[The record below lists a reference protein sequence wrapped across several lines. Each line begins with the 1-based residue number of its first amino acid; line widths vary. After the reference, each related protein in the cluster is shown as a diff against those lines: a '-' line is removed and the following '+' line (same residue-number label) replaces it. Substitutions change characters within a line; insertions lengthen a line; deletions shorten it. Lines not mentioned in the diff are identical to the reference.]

1 MTGKSFQVPQEP
13 FLIELFHHW
22 RESPQH
28 ILIRDRNYEKE
39 ATVSEFLQDILFQ
52 CQFISERLDS
62 EIHSQ
67 LQKSTHDV
75 FIALLARPGYE
86 FAVLFFANYGLGA
99 VAVPLAPRLFAEEFR
114 YGGSSSGHI
123 YVSRVNA
130 YVLEPQPMKE
140 TDPQFVL
147 CRDKKKS
154 NPEKGFSLLYTSGT
168 TGLPKGV
175 LYSRRS
181 ACIGFKAYAD
191 LMGLSS
197 RDTWLHN
204 QPLHWKRGFDFFLV
218 CIFSGACVE
227 LCNQVY
233 NPTWFWWRMR
243 QGGVTIVY
251 MAPMLLDS
259 LVESLKTIQQNWLH
273 MQYEEAL
280 NGLQNVRFL
289 GSGSMRVPQSTKDT
303 WRALRRGRPLV
314 ILYGTT
320 EVAGLLSMTDW
331 KSNASVP
338 PCNPHAMD
346 DAFDGQGFFKTGDFG
361 RIEDGKV
368 FVLGRRSQDVIRFL
382 GRKIYGPEIEDALCE
397 HPHVSRA
404 LVVGV
409 AEPGVDQRLAA
420 LLVERLGS
428 PRFCLLDLRRWL
440 AIERG
445 IPAFKLPTLLRTIPE
460 GHPLPVTDSG
470 KPMKSRISN
479 DFLMKSKFPTVGLN
493 SGIFR
498 QKNPKSE
505 TDRGTGR
512 EEQPLDVG

>member
-1 MTGKSFQVPQEP
+1 
-13 FLIELFHHW
+13 
-22 RESPQH
+22 
-28 ILIRDRNYEKE
+28 
-39 ATVSEFLQDILFQ
+39 
-52 CQFISERLDS
+52 
-62 EIHSQ
+62 
-67 LQKSTHDV
+67 
-75 FIALLARPGYE
+75 
-86 FAVLFFANYGLGA
+86 
-99 VAVPLAPRLFAEEFR
+99 
-114 YGGSSSGHI
+114 
-123 YVSRVNA
+123 
-130 YVLEPQPMKE
+130 
-140 TDPQFVL
+140 
-147 CRDKKKS
+147 
-154 NPEKGFSLLYTSGT
+154 
-168 TGLPKGV
+168 
-175 LYSRRS
+175 
-181 ACIGFKAYAD
+181 
-191 LMGLSS
+191 
-197 RDTWLHN
+197 
-204 QPLHWKRGFDFFLV
+204 
-218 CIFSGACVE
+218 
-227 LCNQVY
+227 
-233 NPTWFWWRMR
+233 
-243 QGGVTIVY
+243 
-251 MAPMLLDS
+251 MLLDS
-259 LVESLKTIQQNWLH
+259 WVESLKTIQ
-273 MQYEEAL
+273 QYEEAL

-331 KSNASVP
+331 KSNAHVP
-338 PCNPHAMD
+338 PDCCGTGVPPLELKVDDNGEICVRGPQLMKRYISGNPHAMD

-382 GRKIYGPEIEDALCE
+382 GWKIYGPEIEDALCE

-409 AEPGVDQRLAA
+409 AEPGVNQRLAA